1 MTIKGIAF
9 LSLGGKLKDNPD
21 MSTLLESVR
30 IFYCPFVVI
39 YDIL

>member
-21 MSTLLESVR
+21 MSTYWKVSG
-30 IFYCPFVVI
+30 FFNCYSVVI
-39 YDIL
+39 CDIL